1 MSGAWLDVDWARHT
15 RWVEVAGAPVNVVEI
30 GSGRPVVLIHG
41 HSGAWQNWLEQLPV
55 LAAAGYRAI
64 AFDLP
69 GFGAS
74 PMPVEPITMSGYGRI
89 VDELL
94 GRLDVSA
101 AAVVGNSMG
110 GFVGAELAIAFP
122 QRVERLVLVSAAGVA
137 EKYLGFPVRFMQR
150 YAEVVL
156 GRAGRWMTPV
166 PERTTV
172 IARRRRLRHVMFSVL
187 SPHPELLDPRLFY
200 ENTIASGAKPGGPRA
215 AAEIARYDFRDRLG
229 EIACPTL
236 VVWGDRDHIVPP
248 SSAEEFGRLIPDSR
262 VVVFED
268 TGHVPMLEHAD
279 RFNRLL
285 LDFLAEEPGEEVDET
300 SEAA

>member
-1 MSGAWLDVDWARHT
+1 MSGAWLDVDWAQHT

-30 GSGRPVVLIHG
+30 GSGAPVVFVHG
-41 HSGAWQNWLEQLPV
+41 HAGAWQNWLEQLPV
-55 LAAAGYRAI
+55 LAATGRRAI

-74 PMPVEPITMSGYGRI
+74 PMPVEPITMSGYARI

-94 GRLDVSA
+94 GLLDVSA

-122 QRVERLVLVSAAGVA
+122 PRVERLVLVSAAGVA
-137 EKYLGFPVRFMQR
+137 TRYIGFPLAIMDRYSERVLGPMGRWTAPAPSGAERLARRQRLRRLGFT
-150 YAEVVL
+150 L
-156 GRAGRWMTPV
+156 
-166 PERTTV
+166 
-172 IARRRRLRHVMFSVL
+172 L
-187 SPHPELLDPRLFY
+187 SPHPERIDPRLFY
-200 ENTIASGAKPGGPRA
+200 ENALASGPKPGAGRA
-215 AAEIARYDFRDRLG
+215 AAEIARYDFRDRLE
-229 EIACPTL
+229 EIASPTL
-236 VVWGDRDHIVPP
+236 IVWGDRDRVVPP
-248 SSAEEFGRLIPDSR
+248 SSAEAFARLIPDSR

-268 TGHVPMLEHAD
+268 CGHVPMMEQPD

-285 LDFLAEEPGEEVDET
+285 KDFLDEEPGERVDET

>member
-1 MSGAWLDVDWARHT
+1 MSGAWLDVDWSRHS
-15 RWVEVAGAPVNVVEI
+15 RWVQVAGAPVNVVEI
-30 GSGRPVVLIHG
+30 GSGPPVVFIHG

-55 LAAAGYRAI
+55 VAAAGYRAI

-94 GRLDVSA
+94 GLLDVSA

-122 QRVERLVLVSAAGVA
+122 HRVERLELVSAAGVA
-137 EKYLGFPVRFMQR
+137 ERYIGMPVRIMDR
-150 YAEVVL
+150 WSELVL
-156 GRAGRWMTPV
+156 GRAGRWLTPV
-166 PERTTV
+166 PSRTERL
-172 IARRRRLRHVMFSVL
+172 ARRRRLRHVAFMLL
-187 SPHPELLDPRLFY
+187 SPHPERVDPRLFY
-200 ENTIASGAKPGGPRA
+200 ENTLASGSKPGGPRA

-248 SSAEEFGRLIPDSR
+248 SSAEEFERLIPDSR
-262 VVVFED
+262 LVIFED
-268 TGHVPMLEHAD
+268 CGHVPMLEEPD
-279 RFNRLL
+279 RFNQLL
-285 LDFLAEEPGEEVDET
+285 LDFLAEAPGEEVDET
-300 SEAA
+300 SAAA